1 MPAIRPTF
9 GILLVLTALVRL
21 PGFFVSLYSG
31 DEATYSSLALK
42 ILAGALP
49 YHGAVDHKPVGIEM
63 TYALVYG
70 AFGTCDIRL
79 VRALLVCVIA
89 ATAWLLGAIMVRL
102 DGRPQLRWV
111 GVIYILVSAAGVP
124 SDVHAANAELVLNL
138 PLALAAWCALDRRW
152 LAAGFL
158 TALAGLFKYQAVL
171 AGGAWL
177 AIALAEPSP
186 WRSRARNVARLAA
199 GFALPW
205 AGLFAV
211 FLASHTVDDFVFW
224 GWRFNFRYM
233 SLLDGWEKARNA
245 LEGTLLVFAFW
256 SPVMLCV
263 WAGRKHLRRFPL
275 LWLFAMLAAVVP
287 GGRYFPHYYLVAAPP
302 LCVLAAFGAL
312 ELGIHLRRL
321 AIVVGL
327 LILCASEA
335 GAWCWYRLKPVL
347 AHEAETATTVGEYV
361 RARSTPADTVF
372 VWGASSHTYYYYLRR
387 VMATRFAFNNYLTGR
402 MWGTSSNDATGGD
415 TDPFVVRE
423 AWPELMQ
430 DLEQARPKFIV
441 DAATGAAYLGMF
453 DWHPI
458 RRYPQLQAFVD
469 RNYDPPAV
477 VAGVPIYRLRLQ

>member
-1 MPAIRPTF
+1 LPAIRPSF
-9 GILLVLTALVRL
+9 VILLALTALARL

-89 ATAWLLGAIMVRL
+89 ATAWLLGAIIVRL

-111 GVIYILVSAAGVP
+111 GAIYILLTAAGVP
-124 SDVHAANAELVLNL
+124 SDVQAANAELVLNL

-152 LAAGFL
+152 LWAGVL

-177 AIALAEPSP
+177 AIALLEPSP
-186 WRSRARNVARLAA
+186 WRTRARNAALLAA
-199 GFALPW
+199 GFAIPW
-205 AGLFAV
+205 AMLFALFV
-211 FLASHTVDDFVFW
+211 ATGTMGDFVFW

-233 SLLDGWEKARNA
+233 SLLDGWAKARNA
-245 LEGTLLVFAFW
+245 LASTGLVLACW
-256 SPVMLCV
+256 SPVVLCV
-263 WAGRKHLRRFPL
+263 WAARKGLRRFPL
-275 LWLFAMLAAVVP
+275 LWLFAMLAAVIP

-302 LCVLAAFGAL
+302 LCVLAAMGAL
-312 ELGIHLRRL
+312 ELGVHLRRL
-321 AIVVGL
+321 AIVVGV

-335 GAWCWYRLKPVL
+335 GAWCWYRIKPVL
-347 AHEAETATTVGEYV
+347 AHEADTATTVGEYI

-402 MWGTSSNDATGGD
+402 MWGTPSNDVVNMN
-415 TDPFVVRE
+415 TDPFVVSE

-430 DLEQARPKFIV
+430 DLEQARPLFIV
-441 DAATGAAYLGMF
+441 DAAAGAAHLGMW

-458 RRYPQLQAFVD
+458 RRYPQLQAFIG
-469 RNYDPPAV
+469 RNYDPPAM
-477 VAGVPIYRLRLQ
+477 VAGVPIYRLRLK